1 MYSNECK
8 PPEGTLSAARLN
20 HVTIHYTLFAHKT
33 SLVLRDTRFSLPRFP
48 RFRFGQDSWN
58 IFGIPV
64 VLDEW
69 QGVSFCC
76 HLQPGLD
83 GRFSM
88 KHTIALGL
96 LVAAALAA
104 PSAAPQAE
112 KSQVAKMTL
121 KVGDTAPEFT
131 LLSDQ
136 WKTVKLSDYRGKK
149 NVFLAV
155 YVLAFTG
162 G

>member
-1 MYSNECK
+1 
-8 PPEGTLSAARLN
+8 
-20 HVTIHYTLFAHKT
+20 
-33 SLVLRDTRFSLPRFP
+33 
-48 RFRFGQDSWN
+48 
-58 IFGIPV
+58 
-64 VLDEW
+64 
-69 QGVSFCC
+69 
-76 HLQPGLD
+76 
-83 GRFSM
+83 M

-96 LVAAALAA
+96 LISAALAA
-104 PSAAPQAE
+104 APVAPQAE

-121 KVGDTAPEFT
+121 KVGDTAPDFA

-136 WKTVKLSDYRGKK
+136 WKSVKLSDYRGKK